1 MNSSILSE
9 MITEF
14 ESKGGKI
21 KVEKEFTPTPFPL
34 YADLDPERI
43 KKLKSLK
50 KKDAN
55 LEL

>member
-34 YADLDPERI
+34 YADLDPKRLN
-43 KKLKSLK
+43 KLKSLK